1 MSYRFVNV
9 LRYSYICLYVIE
21 LAVTLTAVLRLLNTL
36 KGGGWEKG
44 VFLRGPWPRLQV
56 VLILLHHQYAVRV
69 LLLLWLIVYLTVCIY
84 VTQIKSGTYYVC
96 I

>member
-36 KGGGWEKG
+36 KGGGVGEGG
-44 VFLRGPWPRLQV
+44 VSTRSMAALTSSTNTVTPSVRCQSTFIIMAHRLSYR
-56 VLILLHHQYAVRV
+56 LYICH
-69 LLLLWLIVYLTVCIY
+69 
-84 VTQIKSGTYYVC
+84 SN
-96 I
+96 

>member
-36 KGGGWEKG
+36 KGGVGEGG
-44 VFLRGPWPRLQV
+44 VSTRSMAALTSSTNTVTPSVRCQSTFIIMAHRLSYR
-56 VLILLHHQYAVRV
+56 LYICH
-69 LLLLWLIVYLTVCIY
+69 
-84 VTQIKSGTYYVC
+84 SN
-96 I
+96 

>member
-21 LAVTLTAVLRLLNTL
+21 LAVTLTAVLRLLNTF
-36 KGGGWEKG
+36 KGGGEKG

-69 LLLLWLIVYLTVCIY
+69 LL
-84 VTQIKSGTYYVC
+84 
-96 I
+96 

>member
-1 MSYRFVNV
+1 MFYMFVNV

-36 KGGGWEKG
+36 KGGGEKG

-69 LLLLWLIVYLTVCIY
+69 LL
-84 VTQIKSGTYYVC
+84 
-96 I
+96 

>member
-36 KGGGWEKG
+36 MGGGC
-44 VFLRGPWPRLQV
+44 F
-56 VLILLHHQYAVRV
+56 YAVHGRA
-69 LLLLWLIVYLTVCIY
+69 Y
-84 VTQIKSGTYYVC
+84 K
-96 I
+96 

>member
-1 MSYRFVNV
+1 MFYMFVNV

-36 KGGGWEKG
+36 MGG

-96 I
+96 V

>member
-36 KGGGWEKG
+36 MGGGGG
-44 VFLRGPWPRLQV
+44 VSTRSMAALTSSTNTVTPSVRCQSTFMIMAHRLSYR
-56 VLILLHHQYAVRV
+56 LYICH
-69 LLLLWLIVYLTVCIY
+69 
-84 VTQIKSGTYYVC
+84 SN
-96 I
+96 

>member
-36 KGGGWEKG
+36 KGGGG
-44 VFLRGPWPRLQV
+44 RRGCF
-56 VLILLHHQYAVRV
+56 YAVHGRA
-69 LLLLWLIVYLTVCIY
+69 Y
-84 VTQIKSGTYYVC
+84 K
-96 I
+96 